1 MLRRQGAL
9 RGVMAAARCLELEAG
24 GGRARPFES
33 PPTPPGAC
41 MATALSEFYRTPLWA
56 VPGLGPPGDAGLW
69 ALPWQDQ
76 RKVLRV
82 QNPGL
87 VARSE
92 GHELAPDMSYNEA
105 VVYDNEENAENAERP
120 GRSRDQAMDAKP
132 RPWEQSRAQV
142 TEAEQ
147 AGLVIINAVR
157 PFVHSCRGRAP
168 LSWPLLAPFNRST
181 LPPAPFRPD
190 YTGCR
195 SSALRPAAAARAPR
209 LREQG
214 RAAGDGQI
222 QRHLCGPGR
231 HRVPAPRRGGLRRR
245 DPGQRR

>member
-92 GHELAPDMSYNEA
+92 GHELAPDMSYDEA
-105 VVYDNEENAENAERP
+105 VVYDNEDNAEGPR
-120 GRSRDQAMDAKP
+120 RSRDQAMEAGP
-132 RPWEQSRAQV
+132 RPWEQSRAQAM
-142 TEAEQ
+142 EAEQ
-147 AGLVIINAVR
+147 AGLVMVNAVR
-157 PFVHSCRGRAP
+157 PSSPRAADARRSFGHCWHP
-168 LSWPLLAPFNRST
+168 PFNRST
-181 LPPAPFRPD
+181 LPPAPSRPD
-190 YTGCR
+190 VPPPPFKRPEACRGCE
-195 SSALRPAAAARAPR
+195 SPAA
-209 LREQG
+209 
-214 RAAGDGQI
+214 
-222 QRHLCGPGR
+222 
-231 HRVPAPRRGGLRRR
+231 RG
-245 DPGQRR
+245 